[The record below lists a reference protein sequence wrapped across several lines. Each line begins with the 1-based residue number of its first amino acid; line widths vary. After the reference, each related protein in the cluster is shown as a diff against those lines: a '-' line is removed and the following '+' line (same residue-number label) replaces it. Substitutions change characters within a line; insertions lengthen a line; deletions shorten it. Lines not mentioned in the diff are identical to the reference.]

1 MSYTHA
7 AASDVESVM
16 DDDYG
21 GMWFLRDA
29 LATEDLGVTI
39 LELES
44 GARGKEHDHEHDGQ
58 EEVYVCVRGVVDV
71 DFDGGGDADGGE
83 TVALAENEAVRVSAG
98 QTRQLH
104 NRGDERAKL
113 VLVGTTNDA

>member
-1 MSYTHA
+1 MSYTLA
-7 AASDVESVM
+7 AAADVESVM

-39 LELES
+39 LELEP
-44 GARGKEHDHEHDGQ
+44 GARGKEHDHAHDGQ

-71 DFDGGGDADGGE
+71 DFDGGDDEGGE
-83 TVALAENEAVRVSAG
+83 TVRLSENEAVRVSAG
-98 QTRQLH
+98 QTRQLQ

-113 VLVGTTNDA
+113 VLVGTAPEA